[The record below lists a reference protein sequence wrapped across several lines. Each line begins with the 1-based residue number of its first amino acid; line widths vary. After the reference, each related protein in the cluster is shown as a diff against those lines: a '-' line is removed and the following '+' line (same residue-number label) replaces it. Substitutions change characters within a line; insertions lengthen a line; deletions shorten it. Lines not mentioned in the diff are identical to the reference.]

1 FPKSFVKV
9 GYLMKPD
16 ARLMVWGTVDRKD
29 DQTQF
34 IIDDAQSIETVKMVM
49 VELDAKIACNIQR
62 QNEIREILRS
72 QNADD
77 RSGKVPV
84 VAIVS
89 AQQRQQFVRFGA
101 QFRVKDDVS
110 TVEALIKAGFIARTT
125 SLVE

>member
-1 FPKSFVKV
+1 MKV

-49 VELDAKIACNIQR
+49 VELDAKLAGDAEKQHR
-62 QNEIREILRS
+62 LREILRS

-77 RSGKVPV
+77 RSGKVAV

-89 AQQRQQFVRFGA
+89 AQQRQQFVRFGVK
-101 QFRVKDDVS
+101 FRVKDDVS

-125 SLVE
+125 ALVE